1 VEAPIFVEHFSSG
14 LLALIGSNSHQRASI
29 SLDLIVRMDF
39 VIGSGFAALL
49 RQEVLLLVLL
59 LLSGFAALLRQEV
72 LLLLVL
78 LLLSGFAALLRQEV
92 LLLLVLLL
100 LSGFAALLRQEVLL
114 LMLLLLS
121 GFAAVSDQ
129 LLLPLLQ
136 KMSHSLRL
144 ARTISAMLQTV
155 SQKLSK

>member
-92 LLLLVLLL
+92 LLL
-100 LSGFAALLRQEVLL
+100 
-114 LMLLLLS
+114 MLLLLS